1 MLIKYMNLQSF
12 KEYLLTTLDELSSYH
27 NKVIGENSKF
37 IITPVEERGK
47 SLNSTDEY
55 LFRGMLNSKN
65 LDGREFDID
74 SVVKMLGCRV
84 PLCPLWI
91 KVSLKEIRTEE
102 PVIELETSLRFRKPS
117 LLQNQETG
125 HPPFMAVLKSLN

>member
-1 MLIKYMNLQSF
+1 MLIKYMDLDSF
-12 KEYLLTTLDELSSYH
+12 KEYLLKTVDELSTYH
-27 NKVIGENSKF
+27 NEVLGENSKF
-37 IITPVEERGK
+37 IITTIEERGK

-55 LFRGMLNSKN
+55 LYRGMLNSNN

-74 SVVKMLGCRV
+74 SVIKILGCRV

-91 KVSLKEIRTEE
+91 KVLLKEVRAEA
-102 PVIELETSLRFRKPS
+102 PVIELQTSLRFRKPS

-125 HPPFMAVLKSLN
+125 HPPFIAVLQSLN

>member
-1 MLIKYMNLQSF
+1 MNLQSF

>member
-1 MLIKYMNLQSF
+1 MIKYMNLQSF